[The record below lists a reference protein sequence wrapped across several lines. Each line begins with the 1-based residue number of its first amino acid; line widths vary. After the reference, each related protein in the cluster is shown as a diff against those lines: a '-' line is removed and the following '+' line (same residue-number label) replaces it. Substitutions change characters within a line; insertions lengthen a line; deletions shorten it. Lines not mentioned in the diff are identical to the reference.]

1 MKIPSY
7 LTHDFRLIQG
17 NGELTEVYFG
27 SQSTEDTFEIWF
39 TGEVVSVDE
48 EAQPYIMET
57 DSHPLIIIAKHS
69 VSGQTFLLFDGTI
82 HGYDAMFCDQP
93 YDEPLE
99 QLSPIKY
106 DFPPAILKLSFF
118 YNIDYEDEKESYEF
132 DAMGNVMLL
141 NGLSMPWEQVKCDGF
156 DAFALSVIDTQGIE
170 HEIVNLELA

>member
-7 LTHDFRLIQG
+7 LTHDFPSIQG

-39 TGEVVSVDE
+39 TGEVISVDGE
-48 EAQPYIMET
+48 THPYIMET

-82 HGYDAMFCDQP
+82 HGDDAMFCDQP

-99 QLSPIKY
+99 QLSP
-106 DFPPAILKLSFF
+106 
-118 YNIDYEDEKESYEF
+118 
-132 DAMGNVMLL
+132 
-141 NGLSMPWEQVKCDGF
+141 
-156 DAFALSVIDTQGIE
+156 
-170 HEIVNLELA
+170 

>member
-1 MKIPSY
+1 MRTTLFDGEIGMKIPLY

-57 DSHPLIIIAKHS
+57 DSHPLTIIAKHS

-118 YNIDYEDEKESYEF
+118 IILIMKMKKR
-132 DAMGNVMLL
+132 AMSLMQWEMLCYWMGWVCHGSKSNVTVL
-141 NGLSMPWEQVKCDGF
+141 MPLHFLWLIRKV
-156 DAFALSVIDTQGIE
+156 
-170 HEIVNLELA
+170 